1 MLTYIALL
9 HLSLQ
14 MKVFLYVLLLLS
26 TSLEKTRPFSNVSCV
41 DHAVFQGSLSFL
53 RDPLLFLVLLDSLAN
68 TVNSL
73 MFTGNPIL
81 FSRGIIVLTASG
93 LVHTL
98 TYATKNWLIKSYKM
112 LLNEENFQHLLF
124 KFKPKIIHT
133 C

>member
-1 MLTYIALL
+1 MYFYFCLDRWKRQDHFLMYVVWIMLFFRA
-9 HLSLQ
+9 HSA
-14 MKVFLYVLLLLS
+14 FLGIHY
-26 TSLEKTRPFSNVSCV
+26 F
-41 DHAVFQGSLSFL
+41 
-53 RDPLLFLVLLDSLAN
+53 FLVLLDNLAN

-93 LVHTL
+93 LVHTF
-98 TYATKNWLIKSYKM
+98 TYATTNWLIKSYKM
-112 LLNEENFQHLLF
+112 LINEENFQHLLF